1 MKRKQL
7 RFIGYFLVIGLIAS
21 LTLGMAACGS
31 KTTTATTTTLSSIA
45 VTPASPT
52 SLVVGSTQQFIATGT
67 YSDGSTMDISSQ
79 VTWASDTTG
88 TATISSTGL
97 ATGVAAGTANITAAL
112 AGITNPAVSLAVV
125 APAST
130 TTTTPT
136 TTSAA
141 TLSSIAIAPAS
152 PASLAVGSTQAFT
165 ASGTYSD
172 GSKADITSKVTWASD
187 TTGTATI
194 DSTGLATGV
203 ATGTANLTAALSGI
217 TSPAVA
223 LTVVAATSTTT
234 SP

>member
-7 RFIGYFLVIGLIAS
+7 RFTGYFLVIGLIAS
-21 LTLGMAACGS
+21 LALGLAACGS
-31 KTTTATTTTLSSIA
+31 KTITTTTTTLSSIA
-45 VTPASPT
+45 VTPASLT

-67 YSDGSTMDISSQ
+67 YSDGSTIDISSQ
-79 VTWASDTTG
+79 VTWASDATG

-97 ATGVAAGTANITAAL
+97 ATGVAAGTTNITAIL
-112 AGITNPAVSLAVV
+112 DGITTPPISLAVV

-141 TLSSIAIAPAS
+141 TLSSIAVAPAS

-187 TTGTATI
+187 TTVTATI
-194 DSTGLATGV
+194 SSTGLATGV
-203 ATGTANLTAALSGI
+203 AAGNANITAALSGV
-217 TSPAVA
+217 TSQPVS
-223 LTVVAATSTTT
+223 LTVMVPTSTTT

>member
-7 RFIGYFLVIGLIAS
+7 RFTGYFLVIGLIAS
-21 LTLGMAACGS
+21 LTLGLAACGS
-31 KTTTATTTTLSSIA
+31 KTITTTTTTLSSIA
-45 VTPASPT
+45 VTPASLT

-67 YSDGSTMDISSQ
+67 YSDGSNMDISSQ

-97 ATGVAAGTANITAAL
+97 ATGVAAGTANITATL
-112 AGITNPAVSLAVV
+112 DGITNPAVSLAVV

-165 ASGTYSD
+165 ASGIYSD